1 MLAFLSLFVL
11 LPWFVVGAWRSGA
24 LEALAATAYV
34 AALSVSLL
42 MLCLLQFLGF
52 ELFTRAGA
60 ALGTWMVNQPLSLL
74 LLPAAMLAAREWNR
88 RRRNDAREAGELL
101 EGLTFDSLPPPTVE
115 RLDLSGTG

>member
-1 MLAFLSLFVL
+1 
-11 LPWFVVGAWRSGA
+11 
-24 LEALAATAYV
+24 
-34 AALSVSLL
+34 

-74 LLPAAMLAAREWNR
+74 LLPAAMLAALEWNR